1 MVNFPS
7 REDREDLM
15 PDKVSVIIPVFNKA
29 AYSQRCFAAIVRSS
43 FRPME
48 IIVVDNGS
56 TDDTPAVLRSASEA
70 ATEAGIEFCTIRN
83 DSNLGAC
90 TSRNQGLEAA
100 AGQFIVVMDNDI
112 VIRQRSWAEKMSA
125 VLRDLPDVG
134 IVGPKLL
141 FAFPPHLVQ
150 CAGASV
156 SPTGR
161 VDFIGRGQPAG
172 TPALNYAREL
182 QACISACWMM
192 PRKIPDQLGGFD
204 EIFNPVQFEDI
215 DYSYRV
221 RHAGY
226 KILYL
231 PTVEMYHFE
240 NVTTGMSPTLNSTY
254 LIIKNGL
261 TFKRR
266 WQFMFSKENGPKDE
280 QFRWAEIE
288 KVPLDCIGEL
298 GLTD

>member
-1 MVNFPS
+1 
-7 REDREDLM
+7 M
-15 PDKVSVIIPVFNKA
+15 PEEKVSVIIPVFNRA
-29 AYSQRCFAAIVRSS
+29 AYSRRCFAAIVESS
-43 FRPME
+43 HRPME

-56 TDDTPAVLRSASEA
+56 TDDTPEVLRWASKA
-70 ATEAGIEFCTIRN
+70 AQEAGIEFRTIRN
-83 DSNLGAC
+83 ESNLGAC

-100 AGQFIVVMDNDI
+100 AGRLIVVMDNDV
-112 VIRQRSWAEKMSA
+112 VIRQRSWARKMIEA
-125 VLRDLPDVG
+125 LRERPDVG

-141 FAFPPHLVQ
+141 FAFPPYVVQ
-150 CAGASV
+150 CAGAGV

-161 VDFIGRGQPAG
+161 VDFIGRGQPSG
-172 TPALNYAREL
+172 TPELNRVREV

-192 PRKIPDQLGGFD
+192 PRKIPDELGGFD

-215 DYSYRV
+215 DYCYRV
-221 RHAGY
+221 RRAGY
-226 KILYL
+226 RILYL

-261 TFKRR
+261 KFKRR
-266 WQFMFSKENGPKDE
+266 WQFMFSKENGPRDE
-280 QFRWAEIE
+280 DFHWAEIE

-298 GLTD
+298 ELID